1 MESELRLPDPVHNL
15 LVGGMVCQGC
25 RAVVV
30 GLDIHSPHHGRC
42 AVMPTT
48 SAGASR
54 GVGYAAAKKLC
65 EKFPGA
71 TIYLTSKN
79 QNITPELNARMREEF
94 PGASEHCEYVN
105 MDVNDDESVY
115 NVMNMIRLVS
125 NLA

>member
-1 MESELRLPDPVHNL
+1 MILMHCTVVSLKHNIISCDFRLSMSGL
-15 LVGGMVCQGC
+15 LFDKV
-25 RAVVV
+25 A
-30 GLDIHSPHHGRC
+30 LI
-42 AVMPTT
+42 T
-48 SAGASR
+48 GASR